1 MNCITIAEQRK
12 LLGLSQ
18 EELATKLNI
27 FQKSISKYERS
38 DRRPSYEVLV
48 AMASLFGVSVDYLL
62 GNTSDSETTSSEAP
76 GNGCENSINYW
87 IAKTGLGNNEIAKQL
102 GISEDL
108 LDDYIQ
114 LKAPIPYPVL
124 SALSEIC
131 DVSTDCL
138 LGIIKASRRTDF
150 DNVLPFKYNY
160 KIAKRIRKLCK
171 DNNIDTTSS
180 FLENLLCLSSQEV
193 FYLIEYGF
201 VPHVDTIIKLA
212 EHFNVSCDY
221 LLCVIDEKTE
231 NALSSFHRL
240 NEDNQDIIVGDMK
253 KYLKEQRY
261 EKTVAAEP
269 SMYISIIFH
278 FQ

>member
-1 MNCITIAEQRK
+1 MNCIRIAEQRK
-12 LLGLSQ
+12 LLGLRQ

-108 LDDYIQ
+108 LADYIQ
-114 LKAPIPYPVL
+114 LKSPIPYPVL

-160 KIAKRIRKLCK
+160 EIAKRIRKLCS
-171 DNNIDTTSS
+171 DNSIDTTSS

-261 EKTVAAEP
+261 EETVAAET
-269 SMYISIIFH
+269 SMREAK
-278 FQ
+278 

>member
-1 MNCITIAEQRK
+1 MNCIRIAEQRK

-27 FQKSISKYERS
+27 SQKSISKYERG

-62 GNTSDSETTSSEAP
+62 GNTSNSETTSSEAP

-87 IAKTGLGNNEIAKQL
+87 ISKTGLGNNEIAKQL

-108 LDDYIQ
+108 LADYIQ
-114 LKAPIPYPVL
+114 LKVPIPYPVL

-160 KIAKRIRKLCK
+160 EIAKRIRKLCS
-171 DNNIDTTSS
+171 DNSIDTTSS

-261 EKTVAAEP
+261 EETVAAET
-269 SMYISIIFH
+269 SMREAK
-278 FQ
+278 

>member
-1 MNCITIAEQRK
+1 MNCIRIAEQRK

-27 FQKSISKYERS
+27 SQKSISKYERG

-62 GNTSDSETTSSEAP
+62 GNDSDSETTSSEAP

-108 LDDYIQ
+108 LADYIQ
-114 LKAPIPYPVL
+114 LKVPIPYPVL

-131 DVSTDCL
+131 NVSTDCL

-160 KIAKRIRKLCK
+160 EIAKRIRKLCS
-171 DNNIDTTSS
+171 DNSIDTTSS

-261 EKTVAAEP
+261 EETVAAET
-269 SMYISIIFH
+269 SMREAK
-278 FQ
+278 

>member
-1 MNCITIAEQRK
+1 MNCIRIAEQRK

-27 FQKSISKYERS
+27 SQKSISKYERG

-76 GNGCENSINYW
+76 RNGCENSINYW

-108 LDDYIQ
+108 LADYIQ
-114 LKAPIPYPVL
+114 LKVPIPYPVL

-160 KIAKRIRKLCK
+160 EIAKRIRKLCN

-261 EKTVAAEP
+261 EETVAAET
-269 SMYISIIFH
+269 SMREAK
-278 FQ
+278 

>member
-1 MNCITIAEQRK
+1 M
-12 LLGLSQ
+12 
-18 EELATKLNI
+18 
-27 FQKSISKYERS
+27 
-38 DRRPSYEVLV
+38 
-48 AMASLFGVSVDYLL
+48 
-62 GNTSDSETTSSEAP
+62 
-76 GNGCENSINYW
+76 
-87 IAKTGLGNNEIAKQL
+87 
-102 GISEDL
+102 
-108 LDDYIQ
+108 
-114 LKAPIPYPVL
+114 
-124 SALSEIC
+124 
-131 DVSTDCL
+131 
-138 LGIIKASRRTDF
+138 GIIKASRRTDF

-160 KIAKRIRKLCK
+160 EIAKRIRKLCN

-261 EKTVAAEP
+261 EETVAAET
-269 SMYISIIFH
+269 SMREAK
-278 FQ
+278 

>member
-1 MNCITIAEQRK
+1 MEIGKIISQLRNDKGLNQR
-12 LLGLSQ
+12 
-18 EELATKLNI
+18 ELAIHLGVSNGAIGMWETGKRQPDLETI
-27 FQKSISKYERS
+27 KKI
-38 DRRPSYEVLV
+38 
-48 AMASLFGVSVDYLL
+48 ASFFNVSVDYLL
-62 GNTSDSETTSSEAP
+62 GNTSDSETTSSESP

-108 LDDYIQ
+108 LADYIQ
-114 LKAPIPYPVL
+114 SKAPIPYPVL

-160 KIAKRIRKLCK
+160 EIAKRIRKLCS
-171 DNNIDTTSS
+171 DNSIDTTSS

-261 EKTVAAEP
+261 EETVAAET
-269 SMYISIIFH
+269 SMREAK
-278 FQ
+278 

>member
-1 MNCITIAEQRK
+1 MNCIRIAEQRK

-27 FQKSISKYERS
+27 SQKSISKYERG

-62 GNTSDSETTSSEAP
+62 GNDSDSETTSSEAP

-108 LDDYIQ
+108 LADYIQ
-114 LKAPIPYPVL
+114 LKVPIPYPVL

-131 DVSTDCL
+131 NVSTDCL

-160 KIAKRIRKLCK
+160 EIAKRIRKLCS
-171 DNNIDTTSS
+171 DNSIDTTSS
-180 FLENLLCLSSQEV
+180 FLENLLCMSSQEV

-261 EKTVAAEP
+261 EETVAAET
-269 SMYISIIFH
+269 SMREAK
-278 FQ
+278 

>member
-1 MNCITIAEQRK
+1 MWETGKRQPDLETIK
-12 LLGLSQ
+12 
-18 EELATKLNI
+18 KI
-27 FQKSISKYERS
+27 
-38 DRRPSYEVLV
+38 
-48 AMASLFGVSVDYLL
+48 ASFFNVSVDYLL

-76 GNGCENSINYW
+76 GNGCENSINHW

-108 LDDYIQ
+108 LADYIQ
-114 LKAPIPYPVL
+114 LKVPIPYPVL

-160 KIAKRIRKLCK
+160 EIAKRIRKLCN

-261 EKTVAAEP
+261 EETVAAET
-269 SMYISIIFH
+269 SMREAK
-278 FQ
+278 

>member
-1 MNCITIAEQRK
+1 MNCIRIAEQRK

-27 FQKSISKYERS
+27 SQKSISKYERG

-62 GNTSDSETTSSEAP
+62 DNDSDSETTSSEAP

-108 LDDYIQ
+108 LADYIQ
-114 LKAPIPYPVL
+114 LKVPIPYPVL

-131 DVSTDCL
+131 NVSTDCL

-160 KIAKRIRKLCK
+160 EIAKRIRKLCS
-171 DNNIDTTSS
+171 DNSIDTTSS

-261 EKTVAAEP
+261 EETVAAET
-269 SMYISIIFH
+269 SMREAK
-278 FQ
+278 

>member
-1 MNCITIAEQRK
+1 MNCIRIAEQRK

-27 FQKSISKYERS
+27 SQKSISKYERG

-62 GNTSDSETTSSEAP
+62 GNTSDSGTTSSEAP

-108 LDDYIQ
+108 LADYIQ

-138 LGIIKASRRTDF
+138 LGIIKSSRRTDF

-160 KIAKRIRKLCK
+160 EIAKRIRKLCS

-261 EKTVAAEP
+261 EETVAAET
-269 SMYISIIFH
+269 SMREAK
-278 FQ
+278 

>member
-1 MNCITIAEQRK
+1 MNCIRIAEQRK

-27 FQKSISKYERS
+27 SQKSISKYERG

-62 GNTSDSETTSSEAP
+62 GNTSVSEATSSEAP
-76 GNGCENSINYW
+76 GNGYDNSINYW
-87 IAKTGLGNNEIAKQL
+87 IAKTGLGNDEIAKQL

-108 LDDYIQ
+108 LADYIQ
-114 LKAPIPYPVL
+114 LKVPIPYPVL

-160 KIAKRIRKLCK
+160 EIAKRIRKLCS
-171 DNNIDTTSS
+171 DNSIDTTSS

-261 EKTVAAEP
+261 EETVAAET
-269 SMYISIIFH
+269 SMREAK
-278 FQ
+278 

>member
-1 MNCITIAEQRK
+1 MNCIRIAEQRK
-12 LLGLSQ
+12 FPGLSQ

-27 FQKSISKYERS
+27 SQKSISKYERS

-87 IAKTGLGNNEIAKQL
+87 IAKTSLGNNEIAKQL

-160 KIAKRIRKLCK
+160 KIAKRIRKLCR

-261 EKTVAAEP
+261 EKTVAAET
-269 SMYISIIFH
+269 SMREAK
-278 FQ
+278 

>member
-1 MNCITIAEQRK
+1 MNCIRIAEQRK
-12 LLGLSQ
+12 FPGLSQ

-27 FQKSISKYERS
+27 SQKSIIKYERS

-87 IAKTGLGNNEIAKQL
+87 IAKTSLGNNEIAKQL

-160 KIAKRIRKLCK
+160 KIAKRIRKLCR

-261 EKTVAAEP
+261 EKTVAAET
-269 SMYISIIFH
+269 SMREAK
-278 FQ
+278 

>member
-1 MNCITIAEQRK
+1 MNCIRIAEQRK

-18 EELATKLNI
+18 EELAAKLNI
-27 FQKSISKYERS
+27 SQKSISKYERG

-62 GNTSDSETTSSEAP
+62 GNSSVPDKVSSEMSS
-76 GNGCENSINYW
+76 GGYDNSINHW
-87 IAKTGLGNNEIAKQL
+87 IAKLGLGNDEVAKQL

-108 LDDYIQ
+108 LMDYIQ
-114 LKAPIPYPVL
+114 LKIPIPYPVL

-131 DVSTDCL
+131 YVSTDCL
-138 LGIIKASRRTDF
+138 LGIVRSSRDTDF

-160 KIAKRIRKLCK
+160 EIAKRIRKLCS

-193 FYLIEYGF
+193 FYMIEYGF
-201 VPHVDTIIKLA
+201 VPHIDTIIKLA

-221 LLCVIDEKTE
+221 LLCTIDEKAE
-231 NALSSFHRL
+231 KALSTFRNL
-240 NEDNQDIIVGDMK
+240 NEDNQDIVIGEMK
-253 KYLKEQRY
+253 KYLKEQHY
-261 EKTVAAEP
+261 EETVAAGP
-269 SMYISIIFH
+269 SM
-278 FQ
+278 QEAK

>member
-1 MNCITIAEQRK
+1 MNCIRIAEQRK
-12 LLGLSQ
+12 LPGLSQ

-27 FQKSISKYERS
+27 SQKSISKYERS

-87 IAKTGLGNNEIAKQL
+87 IAKTSLGNNEIAKQL

-160 KIAKRIRKLCK
+160 KIAKRIRKLCR

-261 EKTVAAEP
+261 EKTVAAET
-269 SMYISIIFH
+269 SMREAK
-278 FQ
+278 

>member
-1 MNCITIAEQRK
+1 MNCIRIAEQRK

-27 FQKSISKYERS
+27 SQKSISKYERG

-62 GNTSDSETTSSEAP
+62 GNDSDSETTSSEAP

-108 LDDYIQ
+108 LADYIQ
-114 LKAPIPYPVL
+114 LKVPIPYPVL

-131 DVSTDCL
+131 NVSTDCL

-160 KIAKRIRKLCK
+160 EIAKRIQKLCS
-171 DNNIDTTSS
+171 DNSIDTTSS

-261 EKTVAAEP
+261 EETVAAET
-269 SMYISIIFH
+269 SMREAK
-278 FQ
+278 

>member
-1 MNCITIAEQRK
+1 MEIGKIISQLRNDKGLNQR
-12 LLGLSQ
+12 
-18 EELATKLNI
+18 ELAIHL
-27 FQKSISKYERS
+27 
-38 DRRPSYEVLV
+38 
-48 AMASLFGVSVDYLL
+48 GVSNGAIGMWETGKRQPDLETIKKIALFFNVTVDYLL
-62 GNTSDSETTSSEAP
+62 GNTSVSEAISSESS
-76 GNGCENSINYW
+76 GNGYDNSINYW
-87 IAKTGLGNNEIAKQL
+87 IAKTGLGNDEIAKQL

-108 LDDYIQ
+108 LTDYIQ
-114 LKAPIPYPVL
+114 LKVPIPYPVL

-138 LGIIKASRRTDF
+138 LGIIKASRNTDF

-160 KIAKRIRKLCK
+160 EIAKRIRKLYS
-171 DNNIDTTSS
+171 DNRIDTTSS

-261 EKTVAAEP
+261 EETVAAET
-269 SMYISIIFH
+269 SMREAK
-278 FQ
+278 

>member
-1 MNCITIAEQRK
+1 MNCVRIAEQRK

-27 FQKSISKYERS
+27 SQKSISKYERG

-62 GNTSDSETTSSEAP
+62 GNTSVSEATSSEAP
-76 GNGCENSINYW
+76 GNGYDNSINYW
-87 IAKTGLGNNEIAKQL
+87 IAKTGLGNDEIAKQL

-108 LDDYIQ
+108 LADYIQ
-114 LKAPIPYPVL
+114 LKVPIPYPVL

-160 KIAKRIRKLCK
+160 EIAKRIRKLCS
-171 DNNIDTTSS
+171 DNSIDTTSS

-261 EKTVAAEP
+261 EETVAAET
-269 SMYISIIFH
+269 SMREAK
-278 FQ
+278 

>member
-1 MNCITIAEQRK
+1 MNCIRIAEQRK

-27 FQKSISKYERS
+27 SQKSISKYERG

-62 GNTSDSETTSSEAP
+62 GNTSNSEAASSEAP

-87 IAKTGLGNNEIAKQL
+87 ISKTGLGNNEIAKQL

-108 LDDYIQ
+108 LADYIQ
-114 LKAPIPYPVL
+114 LKVPIPYPVL

-160 KIAKRIRKLCK
+160 EIAKRIRKLCS
-171 DNNIDTTSS
+171 DNSIDTTSS

-261 EKTVAAEP
+261 EETVAAET
-269 SMYISIIFH
+269 SMREAK
-278 FQ
+278 

>member
-1 MNCITIAEQRK
+1 MNCIRIAEQRK

-27 FQKSISKYERS
+27 SQKSISKYERG

-108 LDDYIQ
+108 LADYIQ

-160 KIAKRIRKLCK
+160 EIAKRIRKLCS

-261 EKTVAAEP
+261 EETVAAET
-269 SMYISIIFH
+269 SMREAK
-278 FQ
+278 

>member
-1 MNCITIAEQRK
+1 MNCIRIAEQRK

-27 FQKSISKYERS
+27 SQKSISKYERG

-62 GNTSDSETTSSEAP
+62 GNDSDSETTSSEAP

-108 LDDYIQ
+108 LADYIQ
-114 LKAPIPYPVL
+114 LKVPIPYPVL

-160 KIAKRIRKLCK
+160 EIAKRIRKLCS
-171 DNNIDTTSS
+171 DNSIDTTSS

-261 EKTVAAEP
+261 EETVAAET
-269 SMYISIIFH
+269 SMREAK
-278 FQ
+278 